1 MFIRSDAIRQWSP
14 DHRLSMFFSYTP
26 PTMSQVSLNSPVK
39 TLSGKL
45 NRQSDLVFVTRR
57 QTERV
62 STRTLASSSSPDP
75 SSSHPAS
82 SSPASCMDARSS
94 SSPAQQRAQKD
105 FVQLRRQAQYIL
117 ATPSLRDRY
126 LRQWTKQRKFHTLLG
141 FIMHSLSASCIDA
154 R

>member
-1 MFIRSDAIRQWSP
+1 
-14 DHRLSMFFSYTP
+14 
-26 PTMSQVSLNSPVK
+26 MSQVSLNSPLK

-45 NRQSDLVFVTRR
+45 NRHSDLVFVTRHR
-57 QTERV
+57 TESV
-62 STRTLASSSSPDP
+62 STRSLASSSSSPDT

-82 SSPASCMDARSS
+82 ASPASRMDARSS
-94 SSPAQQRAQKD
+94 SPSPAQQRAQND
-105 FVQLRRQAQYIL
+105 FAQLRRQAQYIL

-126 LRQWTKQRKFHTLLG
+126 LRQWTKQRRFHTLLG

>member
-1 MFIRSDAIRQWSP
+1 
-14 DHRLSMFFSYTP
+14 
-26 PTMSQVSLNSPVK
+26 MSQVSLNSPLK

-45 NRQSDLVFVTRR
+45 NRHSDLVFVTRR

-62 STRTLASSSSPDP
+62 STRTLASSS
-75 SSSHPAS
+75 S

-105 FVQLRRQAQYIL
+105 FIQLRRQAQYIL

-141 FIMHSLSASCIDA
+141 FIMHSLSASCMDA

>member
-1 MFIRSDAIRQWSP
+1 
-14 DHRLSMFFSYTP
+14 
-26 PTMSQVSLNSPVK
+26 MSQVSLNSPLK

-45 NRQSDLVFVTRR
+45 NRHSDLVFVTRR

-62 STRTLASSSSPDP
+62 STRTLASSSPDP

-82 SSPASCMDARSS
+82 ASPASCMDARSS
-94 SSPAQQRAQKD
+94 SLSPAQQQAREN

-126 LRQWTKQRKFHTLLG
+126 LRQWTKQRRFHTLLG

>member
-1 MFIRSDAIRQWSP
+1 
-14 DHRLSMFFSYTP
+14 
-26 PTMSQVSLNSPVK
+26 MSQVSLNSPLK

-45 NRQSDLVFVTRR
+45 NRHSDLVFVTRR

-62 STRTLASSSSPDP
+62 STRTLSSSSSSSPA
-75 SSSHPAS
+75 SCMNARS

-94 SSPAQQRAQKD
+94 SLSPAQQQAREN

>member
-1 MFIRSDAIRQWSP
+1 
-14 DHRLSMFFSYTP
+14 
-26 PTMSQVSLNSPVK
+26 MSQVSLNSPLK

-45 NRQSDLVFVTRR
+45 IRQSDLVFVTRR

-82 SSPASCMDARSS
+82 ASPASCMDARSS
-94 SSPAQQRAQKD
+94 SPSPAQQQARENFA
-105 FVQLRRQAQYIL
+105 QLRRQAQHIL

-126 LRQWTKQRKFHTLLG
+126 LRQWTKQRQFHTLLG
-141 FIMHSLSASCIDA
+141 FIMHTLSMSSN
-154 R
+154 

>member
-1 MFIRSDAIRQWSP
+1 
-14 DHRLSMFFSYTP
+14 
-26 PTMSQVSLNSPVK
+26 MSQVSLNSPLK

-45 NRQSDLVFVTRR
+45 NRHSDLVFVTRR

-62 STRTLASSSSPDP
+62 STRTLASSS
-75 SSSHPAS
+75 S

-141 FIMHSLSASCIDA
+141 FIMHSLSASCMDA

>member
-1 MFIRSDAIRQWSP
+1 
-14 DHRLSMFFSYTP
+14 
-26 PTMSQVSLNSPVK
+26 MSKVTLNSPLK

-45 NRQSDLVFVTRR
+45 NRHSDLVFVTRHR
-57 QTERV
+57 TESV
-62 STRTLASSSSPDP
+62 STRMLASSSP

-82 SSPASCMDARSS
+82 ASPASCMNARSSSPSSPASCMDARSS
-94 SSPAQQRAQKD
+94 SLSPAQQRAQKD
-105 FVQLRRQAQYIL
+105 FAQLRRQAQYIL

-126 LRQWTKQRKFHTLLG
+126 LRQWTKQRRFHSLLG

>member
-1 MFIRSDAIRQWSP
+1 
-14 DHRLSMFFSYTP
+14 
-26 PTMSQVSLNSPVK
+26 MSQVSLNSPLK

-45 NRQSDLVFVTRR
+45 NRHSDLVFVTRR

-62 STRTLASSSSPDP
+62 STRTLASSSSYSPDP

-94 SSPAQQRAQKD
+94 SLSPAQQQAREN

>member
-1 MFIRSDAIRQWSP
+1 
-14 DHRLSMFFSYTP
+14 
-26 PTMSQVSLNSPVK
+26 MSQVSLNSPLK

-45 NRQSDLVFVTRR
+45 NRHSDLVFVTRR

-62 STRTLASSSSPDP
+62 STRTLASSSS
-75 SSSHPAS
+75 A
-82 SSPASCMDARSS
+82 SPASCMDARSS
-94 SSPAQQRAQKD
+94 SSASPASCMDARSSSLSLAQQQAREN

-126 LRQWTKQRKFHTLLG
+126 LRQWTKQRRFHTLLG

>member
-1 MFIRSDAIRQWSP
+1 
-14 DHRLSMFFSYTP
+14 
-26 PTMSQVSLNSPVK
+26 MSQVSLNSPLK

-82 SSPASCMDARSS
+82 ASPASCMDARSS
-94 SSPAQQRAQKD
+94 SPSPAQQRAQKD
-105 FVQLRRQAQYIL
+105 FAQLRRQAQYIL

-126 LRQWTKQRKFHTLLG
+126 LRQWTKQRRFHTLLG

>member
-1 MFIRSDAIRQWSP
+1 
-14 DHRLSMFFSYTP
+14 
-26 PTMSQVSLNSPVK
+26 MSQVSLNSPLK

-45 NRQSDLVFVTRR
+45 NRHSDLVFVTRR

-62 STRTLASSSSPDP
+62 STRTLASSSSSPDP

-82 SSPASCMDARSS
+82 ASSASCMDARSS
-94 SSPAQQRAQKD
+94 SLSPAQQRAQKD

>member
-1 MFIRSDAIRQWSP
+1 
-14 DHRLSMFFSYTP
+14 
-26 PTMSQVSLNSPVK
+26 MSQVSLNSPLK

-45 NRQSDLVFVTRR
+45 NRHSDLVFVTRHR
-57 QTERV
+57 TERV
-62 STRTLASSSSPDP
+62 STRTLASSSSSPDP

-82 SSPASCMDARSS
+82 SSPASCMEARSS
-94 SSPAQQRAQKD
+94 SLSPAQQQAQEN

-126 LRQWTKQRKFHTLLG
+126 LRQWTKQRRFHTLLG

>member
-1 MFIRSDAIRQWSP
+1 
-14 DHRLSMFFSYTP
+14 
-26 PTMSQVSLNSPVK
+26 MSQVSLNSPLK

-45 NRQSDLVFVTRR
+45 NRQSDLVFVTHR

-62 STRTLASSSSPDP
+62 STRTLASSSS
-75 SSSHPAS
+75 SSSAS
-82 SSPASCMDARSS
+82 CMDARSSASASPASCMDARSS
-94 SSPAQQRAQKD
+94 SLSPAQQQARENFA
-105 FVQLRRQAQYIL
+105 QLRRHAQYIL

-141 FIMHSLSASCIDA
+141 FIMHSLSASCMDA

>member
-1 MFIRSDAIRQWSP
+1 
-14 DHRLSMFFSYTP
+14 
-26 PTMSQVSLNSPVK
+26 MSQVSLNSPLK

-45 NRQSDLVFVTRR
+45 NRHSDLVFVTRR

-62 STRTLASSSSPDP
+62 STRTLASSSPDP

-82 SSPASCMDARSS
+82 SSRASCMDARSS
-94 SSPAQQRAQKD
+94 SLSPAQQQAREN

>member
-1 MFIRSDAIRQWSP
+1 
-14 DHRLSMFFSYTP
+14 
-26 PTMSQVSLNSPVK
+26 MSQVSLNSPLK

-62 STRTLASSSSPDP
+62 STRTLASSSSSPDP
-75 SSSHPAS
+75 SSSHPVSA
-82 SSPASCMDARSS
+82 SPASCMDARSS
-94 SSPAQQRAQKD
+94 SLSPAQQQAREN

-126 LRQWTKQRKFHTLLG
+126 LRQWTKQRRFHTLLG

>member
-1 MFIRSDAIRQWSP
+1 
-14 DHRLSMFFSYTP
+14 
-26 PTMSQVSLNSPVK
+26 MSKVTLNSPLK

-45 NRQSDLVFVTRR
+45 NRHSDLVFVTRHR
-57 QTERV
+57 TERV
-62 STRTLASSSSPDP
+62 STRTLASSSSSSP

-82 SSPASCMDARSS
+82 ASPASCMDARSS
-94 SSPAQQRAQKD
+94 SPSPAQQRARND
-105 FVQLRRQAQYIL
+105 FAQLRRQAQYIL

-126 LRQWTKQRKFHTLLG
+126 LRQWTKQRRFHTLLG

>member
-1 MFIRSDAIRQWSP
+1 
-14 DHRLSMFFSYTP
+14 
-26 PTMSQVSLNSPVK
+26 MSQVSLNSPLK

-62 STRTLASSSSPDP
+62 STRTLASSSSSPDP
-75 SSSHPAS
+75 SSSHPS
-82 SSPASCMDARSS
+82 SASPASCMDARSS
-94 SSPAQQRAQKD
+94 SLSPAQQRAQKD

>member
-1 MFIRSDAIRQWSP
+1 
-14 DHRLSMFFSYTP
+14 
-26 PTMSQVSLNSPVK
+26 MSQVSLNSPVK

-45 NRQSDLVFVTRR
+45 NRQSDLVFVTRHR
-57 QTERV
+57 TERV
-62 STRTLASSSSPDP
+62 STRTLASSSSSSSSSP

-82 SSPASCMDARSS
+82 ASPASCMDARSS
-94 SSPAQQRAQKD
+94 APSPAQQRAQND
-105 FVQLRRQAQYIL
+105 FAQLRRQAQYIL

>member
-1 MFIRSDAIRQWSP
+1 
-14 DHRLSMFFSYTP
+14 
-26 PTMSQVSLNSPVK
+26 MSQVSLNSPLK

-62 STRTLASSSSPDP
+62 STRTLASSSSSPDP

-82 SSPASCMDARSS
+82 ASHASCMDARSS
-94 SSPAQQRAQKD
+94 SLSPAQQQAREN

>member
-1 MFIRSDAIRQWSP
+1 
-14 DHRLSMFFSYTP
+14 
-26 PTMSQVSLNSPVK
+26 MSKVTLNSPLK

-45 NRQSDLVFVTRR
+45 NRHSDLVFVTRHR
-57 QTERV
+57 TESV
-62 STRTLASSSSPDP
+62 STRTLASSSSSSPDP

-82 SSPASCMDARSS
+82 ASPASCMDARSS

-126 LRQWTKQRKFHTLLG
+126 LRQWTKQRRFHTLLG

>member
-1 MFIRSDAIRQWSP
+1 
-14 DHRLSMFFSYTP
+14 
-26 PTMSQVSLNSPVK
+26 MSKVTLNSPLK

-45 NRQSDLVFVTRR
+45 NRHSDLVFVTRHR
-57 QTERV
+57 TESV
-62 STRTLASSSSPDP
+62 STRTLSSSP
-75 SSSHPAS
+75 

-94 SSPAQQRAQKD
+94 SPSPAQQRAQKD
-105 FVQLRRQAQYIL
+105 FAQLRRQAQYIL

-126 LRQWTKQRKFHTLLG
+126 LRQWTKQRRFHTLLG

>member
-1 MFIRSDAIRQWSP
+1 
-14 DHRLSMFFSYTP
+14 
-26 PTMSQVSLNSPVK
+26 MSQVSLNSPVK

-62 STRTLASSSSPDP
+62 STRTLASSSSSSPASCMNAR
-75 SSSHPAS
+75 SSSH
-82 SSPASCMDARSS
+82 ASCMDARSS
-94 SSPAQQRAQKD
+94 SLTPAQQQAREN

-126 LRQWTKQRKFHTLLG
+126 LLQWTKQRKFHTLLG